1 MEIWDLDSRSLHSIP
16 SVNTYEQKIKQVIE
30 TVPFWEKDGGGIRG
44 RTIAPLISGA
54 SGPNLMG
61 DPLPQQFN
69 QQRSGLIQQQDDP
82 LPTLSLPSSGGT
94 SEGIIHPWKI
104 SLRTVPE
111 SDPPEYQF
119 RVELNSK
126 LYSGFGSWD
135 SIEIIDLNVWKDI
148 SNQGSVI
155 LFGVVAGGV
164 CTEASIQG
172 PQDTISDRIDSVDG
186 EQSSFA
192 VQLGYIYQDDDAFF
206 AEQAVFQ
213 NLTLINICVNGSPAI
228 YPIST

>member
-1 MEIWDLDSRSLHSIP
+1 
-16 SVNTYEQKIKQVIE
+16 
-30 TVPFWEKDGGGIRG
+30 
-44 RTIAPLISGA
+44 
-54 SGPNLMG
+54 MG